1 MKIVGSE
8 FRVIRVGHMSQKSL
22 FTVLLFLSL
31 SASVEGGV
39 LLDTERPEVRA
50 DADLTGMFMPTESES
65 NSGHLTQ
72 SNSAGMRA
80 SIVSEGSVTVH
91 VATTESQVRF
101 ETLTVVEVIRVANT
115 QHQRRARDAL
125 FKPV

>member
-1 MKIVGSE
+1 MIIVGSE
-8 FRVIRVGHMSQKSL
+8 FGVIRVGHMSRKL
-22 FTVLLFLSL
+22 LLTVLLFLSL

-50 DADLTGMFMPTESES
+50 NADLSGILMPTESES

-101 ETLTVVEVIRVANT
+101 ETITVVELIHFANT
-115 QHQRRARDAL
+115 HHQRRARDAL

>member
-1 MKIVGSE
+1 MIIVGSE
-8 FRVIRVGHMSQKSL
+8 FRVIRVGHMSQRSL

-39 LLDTERPEVRA
+39 LLDTERPEVR
-50 DADLTGMFMPTESES
+50 DGADLSGMFMPTESES